1 MLQPKVQA
9 TLDVK
14 KEVLDTYVR
23 EVAEDP
29 LRDEVLE
36 PLEGLEGTLVPVKKW
51 KLNKLLKGVFE
62 RSLRRKRNKSRP
74 GPNQIPYKVIRSA
87 KI

>member
-1 MLQPKVQA
+1 MKTYKVGKDLLQPKVKA

-29 LRDEVLE
+29 LRDEMLE
-36 PLEGLEGTLVPVKKW
+36 PLEELEGTWVPVKKW
-51 KLNKLLKGVFE
+51 KLRG
-62 RSLRRKRNKSRP
+62 R
-74 GPNQIPYKVIRSA
+74 
-87 KI
+87 